1 MLEVQVDEIAHC
13 YVIPKALFLTCGAYN
28 SLPNLPHASEQ
39 FQRKTI
45 VIPIRLK
52 KVHAF
57 RIPIFRQRYPH
68 SVGLDIFG
76 RFVSEFWTNTTQI

>member
-1 MLEVQVDEIAHC
+1 MLEVQVDEIAHW
-13 YVIPKALFLTCGAYN
+13 YVIPKALFLTCEAYN

-45 VIPIRLK
+45 VIPTRPK

-57 RIPIFRQRYPH
+57 RMRIFRQRYPR
-68 SVGLDIFG
+68 SVGSDIFG
-76 RFVSEFWTNTTQI
+76 RAVSELWTNTTQI